1 MRKRFVA
8 WLLCLCMVC
17 TLLPFAVFAEE
28 EGTVTGAEGAT
39 AEAEAV
45 PAEEGET
52 AAVATQSVVTS
63 GEFWKVEG
71 NTLTI
76 TGEMVYSGDAPWL
89 SLKDSIYTVVIG
101 EGVTAIPEKA
111 FADLSSCYK
120 VRIPASVT
128 SIGDN
133 AFLNIASDTAFE
145 NRVKLF
151 TGYTKAQCE
160 AWDKATFEKYGL
172 VYGKAVLAYNHYDD
186 SKHTYDHEFTS
197 ASTCDVQGFIGNEC
211 CCGEFT
217 IEKVLDYADHTPET
231 IDAVAATCTEKGK
244 TEGSKCSVCGK
255 VLVEPT
261 ETDYAEH
268 TPVEVAEEAP
278 TDIAD
283 GHKAGTKCSVCGKVL
298 SGCEVIPGA
307 AVENSGSLDTDKGK
321 DTAKWSLN
329 ADGVL
334 YIYGEGTIKKEQPWS
349 SYRPKVKKIIIAEG
363 ITGIPSKAFR
373 KFANCA
379 AVCIPASCTSIGD
392 GAFTGMGSDVAE
404 AGGLV
409 VLFTAYSEEYVS
421 STFDYDEYKRIG
433 AIAGLTV
440 TSNHYDPEKHNW
452 SETPTVIPA
461 TCSQEGRKERYCQC
475 GEIDVM
481 ETYPKKE
488 HTPETIPAVA
498 ATCTSTGLTE
508 GSKCSECGEILV
520 AQKEVAMAAHTIQI
534 IPGKAATCTEKGLT
548 DGEYCTVCKQTVKEQ
563 VEIDL
568 LPHTPVTVEEKLP
581 TATEDGH
588 TAGTKCS
595 VCGTVLTG
603 CEVIKAA
610 TIKYEGT
617 VLTSDGDAQWTLNE
631 NGVLTIFNGT
641 GELKGAP
648 WLAYESKVHIRT
660 VVVCE
665 GITAIAE
672 GSFKD
677 CDRLTTVSLP
687 QSLTNIGAEAFYGCD
702 RLTAAY
708 IPNSVTTIGDSA
720 FYKCSKLEA
729 LTLGSGLKTIGN
741 SAFYYCKAVKS
752 ITLPAGLETIGE
764 YAFQKCTGLTAM
776 NIPDSVT
783 SMGKGAFAGCTGLT
797 SVSVG
802 TGLKQIKEEAFSGD
816 KYITSVTLRN
826 TLTVVRDGAF
836 NGCSKLATVYYYGTE
851 AMWKETVIGQN
862 NEPLTG
868 AKFVYLYKETVANK
882 VTLNLNGTSLEG
894 KTVYIDGVAYTG
906 EDGVKGDKV
915 SITLPHGNA
924 KTAVIYTWNKTGAD
938 VDVHEKYPTAMYVWV
953 LTQEDGM
960 YVSTRMDVLDNL
972 LTYAGSSI
980 RITGKK
986 GIRMITGVSETAKKG
1001 LTSSKGYNGYT
1012 LVEYGTIV
1020 AWVDDLK
1027 GADLVLST
1035 PGVKG
1040 GQAYSKAN
1048 KKDAVYKKTNGQV
1061 QYTNVLVGFTEEQCK
1076 PDLAMRPYII
1086 LADAIGNQIT
1096 LYGGTVERSIGY
1108 IAYQN
1113 RAAFKSGTTSY
1124 EYIWSIIHTVYGDKY
1139 DADYQR

>member
-8 WLLCLCMVC
+8 WFLCLCMVC
-17 TLLPFAVFAEE
+17 TLLPAVVLAEE
-28 EGTVTGAEGAT
+28 DGTVT
-39 AEAEAV
+39 EAGDVEV
-45 PAEEGET
+45 PASEEPAQEEPQVE
-52 AAVATQSVVTS
+52 AAVQSVATS

-71 NTLTI
+71 NVLTI
-76 TGEMVYSGDAPWL
+76 TGEMVYTGDAPWL
-89 SLKDSIYTVVIG
+89 ALKDSIYTVVIA
-101 EGVTAIPEKA
+101 EGVTAISEKA
-111 FADLSSCYK
+111 FAGLTSCDK

-133 AFLNIASDTAFE
+133 AFLNIGSNTAFE
-145 NRVKLF
+145 NWVKLF
-151 TGYTKAQCE
+151 TGYTKEQTA

-172 VYGKAVLAYNHYDD
+172 VYGKAILAYNHYDD
-186 SKHTYDHEFTS
+186 SKHTYDHEITS
-197 ASTCDVQGFIGNEC
+197 DSTCDVQGYIGKEC
-211 CCGEFT
+211 SCGDFT
-217 IEKVLDYADHTPET
+217 IETVLDYADHTPET
-231 IDAVAATCTEKGK
+231 IPAVAATCTEKGK
-244 TEGSKCSVCGK
+244 TEGTKCSVCGK

-268 TPVEVAEEAP
+268 TPVEVAEQAP

-307 AVENSGSLDTDKGK
+307 AVESSGSLDTDKGE
-321 DTAKWSLN
+321 DTAKWSIN

-334 YIYGEGTIKKEQPWS
+334 YIYGEGTIKKEQPWT
-349 SYRPKVKKIIIAEG
+349 SYRSKVKKIIIAEG
-363 ITGIPSKAFR
+363 ITGIPAKAFR

-379 AVCIPASCTSIGD
+379 TVCIPASCTSIGD
-392 GAFTGMGSDVAE
+392 GAFTGMGSAAAE
-404 AGGLV
+404 AGEYV
-409 VLFTAYSEEYVS
+409 VLFTAYSQEYIS
-421 STFDYDEYKRIG
+421 ATFDYNEYKRLGTIG
-433 AIAGLTV
+433 NVAVA
-440 TSNHYDPEKHNW
+440 SNHYDPEKHNW
-452 SETPTVIPA
+452 GETATVFPA
-461 TCSQEGRKERYCQC
+461 TCQLEGRKERYCQC
-475 GEIDVM
+475 GAIDVL
-481 ETYPKKE
+481 ETYEKLE
-488 HTPETIPAVA
+488 HTPEVIPAVA

-508 GSKCSECGEILV
+508 GSKCSECDEILV
-520 AQKEVAMAAHTIQI
+520 AQKEVAKVAHTVQI

-610 TIKYEGT
+610 YSKYSGV
-617 VLTSDGDAQWTLNE
+617 VLTDDGNAQWVLYE
-631 NGVLTIFNGT
+631 NGTLVISQG
-641 GELKGAP
+641 KGNVKEAP
-648 WLAYESKVHIRT
+648 WLAYESKLHIKT
-660 VVVCE
+660 VVVSE
-665 GITAIAE
+665 GITGLPE
-672 GSFKD
+672 GAFKD
-677 CDRLTTVSLP
+677 CDRLTTLSLP
-687 QSLTNIGAEAFYGCD
+687 QSLTTIGAEAFYGCD
-702 RLTAAY
+702 QLTAAY
-708 IPNSVTTIGDSA
+708 IPDSVTTIGNSA
-720 FYKCSKLEA
+720 FYKCSKLET
-729 LTLGSGLKTIGN
+729 LTLGSQLKTIGN
-741 SAFYYCKAVKS
+741 SAFYYCKALKS

-764 YAFQKCTGLTAM
+764 YAFQKCTNLTSIV
-776 NIPDSVT
+776 IPDSVT
-783 SMGKGAFAGCTGLT
+783 SMGKGAFMGCTDLT

-816 KYITSVTLRN
+816 KYIKTVTLRN
-826 TLTVVRDGAF
+826 TLTVVRDSAF
-836 NGCSKLATVYYYGTE
+836 NGCSKLETVYYYGTE
-851 AMWKETVIGQN
+851 AQWGETVIGQN
-862 NEPLTG
+862 NEHLTG

-882 VTLNLNGTSLEG
+882 VTLSLNGTSLEG

-906 EDGVKGDKV
+906 EDGVKGEKV
-915 SITLPHGNA
+915 SITLSNGNA

-938 VDVHEKYPTAMYVWV
+938 VDAHEKYPTAMYVWV
-953 LTQEDGM
+953 LSQEDGM
-960 YVSTRMDVLDNL
+960 YVSTRMSVLDNL

-1020 AWVDDLK
+1020 AWVDELN

-1086 LADAIGNQIT
+1086 LADANGNQIT

-1124 EYIWSIIHTVYGDKY
+1124 EYIWSIIHAVYGDKY